1 MTISPTTRIIVL
13 IAVAVLLGLGGFLLL
28 DLGHKNAATK
38 TPVAHHSAT
47 THVAP
52 HTSSSTT
59 RPAVSAHHAAAIAG
73 LSSTTLPSPLVHA
86 LRYHKIVVAVLYA
99 PGVASEAGVVSLARQ
114 GAHAAHA
121 GFVALNV
128 RGEKTAE
135 GVALSFPGAF
145 DPSVLIVNHHGVA
158 VTRLDGVQES
168 AAVAQAVTD
177 ARR

>member
-1 MTISPTTRIIVL
+1 MP
-13 IAVAVLLGLGGFLLL
+13 
-28 DLGHKNAATK
+28 
-38 TPVAHHSAT
+38 
-47 THVAP
+47 
-52 HTSSSTT
+52 
-59 RPAVSAHHAAAIAG
+59 AHHAAAIAG
-73 LSSTTLPSPLVHA
+73 LSSTTLPPPLVHA

-145 DPSVLIVNHHGVA
+145 DPSVLIVNRHGVA

-168 AAVAQAVTD
+168 AAVAQAVAD